1 MYVDEAKSERILIL
15 DLNKGNEQAFRK
27 LFDTYGNDIYTYS
40 LSLLKSPDSAKEIVQ
55 DVFLKVWLKRKTINP
70 DQSFKSW
77 VFTIARNLSFN
88 VLQKSVN
95 DKKLKQE
102 IFYQRQEA
110 YSHIDRGFQE
120 AEFEL
125 LRLKAIDTLPPKR
138 RLIFKMSREEDKS
151 YQEISVVL
159 KISVSTV
166 KNQMSKSLGT
176 VRTFLQ
182 ANGDL
187 TLLIAYV
194 FLII

>member
-1 MYVDEAKSERILIL
+1 MYVDETKSERILIL

-55 DVFLKVWLKRKTINP
+55 DVFLKVWLKRETINP

-102 IFYQRQEA
+102 IFYQRHEA
-110 YSHIDRGFQE
+110 YSPIDRGIQE
-120 AEFEL
+120 TEFEL